1 MNEVFLTG
9 IVIGEISFKFI
20 IKSKNISVAKFTIA
34 TLDNQKIVLKA
45 YNDCADFVY
54 NKLRGNDKIFVNGKI
69 YNNEVVV
76 ESIVKSHQ
84 ENMYAIAKGMVKDV

>member
-9 IVIGEISFKFI
+9 IIIGEISFKFI

-34 TLDNQKIVLKA
+34 TLDNQKIVLRA

-54 NKLRGNDKIFVNGKI
+54 SKLSVNAEIFVNGKI

-76 ESIVKSHQ
+76 KSIVKSRQ
-84 ENMYAIAKGMVKDV
+84 ENVQDTEKVL